1 MKNNLNEQ
9 LSRIKGMMGMISEQ
23 SFTSPSMDPNFYSKD
38 LQKRRDDEVNGPVTK
53 FSGNKPLYKRVYFN
67 NGGDISIQ
75 ASRTAYSEPR
85 DNIGPYTHMEMGYP
99 SEGTVLPKNVLKYV
113 EQGGVYND
121 DGSQNPYKNVYPY
134 VPVSVIKELINA
146 NGGIKSGELPPM
158 SDEPMEDD
166 PFVKHGKDD
175 DYESSVENDDYD
187 EKQERNY
194 GVEDLNELGGYI
206 GDAPEKITGPKI
218 AKVDPRIHDG
228 YSGYD
233 VLRAHRLLLNIYSYG
248 DIEMPTE
255 DYLKLSNYMQEI
267 YKSVKYDENAARQ
280 QKELDREDMPF

>member
-1 MKNNLNEQ
+1 MELGFPTQGTEIPDSLLQ
-9 LSRIKGMMGMISEQ
+9 YEE
-23 SFTSPSMDPNFYSKD
+23 TS
-38 LQKRRDDEVNGPVTK
+38 
-53 FSGNKPLYKRVYFN
+53 
-67 NGGDISIQ
+67 
-75 ASRTAYSEPR
+75 
-85 DNIGPYTHMEMGYP
+85 
-99 SEGTVLPKNVLKYV
+99 
-113 EQGGVYND
+113 QGGKGED
-121 DGSQNPYKNVYPY
+121 FNPYESVYGY
-134 VPVSVIKELINA
+134 VPVAVIKELINA
-146 NGGIKSGELPPM
+146 NGGIKSGQLPPM
-158 SDEPMEDD
+158 VEEN
-166 PFVKHGKDD
+166 
-175 DYESSVENDDYD
+175 YESSVENDDYD